1 MWYASAIY
9 DDMELDMQCFSPF
22 TLDAGQTARL
32 YYFRYVGF

>member
-9 DDMELDMQCFSPF
+9 DDMELDMQCFPL
-22 TLDAGQTARL
+22 TLDAGQTAGL